1 MQRRTFLKRAG
12 SLSTATAVRGLCLR
26 RCREGLSACPSGRAG
41 LAGSSGGDRAAR
53 GPRRPARLICQRDR
67 LLPHRL
73 ADGVLGKQ
81 LRPSDR
87 GEGPLRPHRSVL
99 RPPRRRQRNLERR
112 RVHQAGLKMDGCEPF
127 RAPIITSS
135 PTRAKRRSADPE
147 SQPSANA
154 RSTDSARRDS
164 EVTGPATVLSPTTLE
179 LVATK

>member
-1 MQRRTFLKRAG
+1 
-12 SLSTATAVRGLCLR
+12 
-26 RCREGLSACPSGRAG
+26 
-41 LAGSSGGDRAAR
+41 
-53 GPRRPARLICQRDR
+53 
-67 LLPHRL
+67 
-73 ADGVLGKQ
+73 
-81 LRPSDR
+81 
-87 GEGPLRPHRSVL
+87 
-99 RPPRRRQRNLERR
+99 
-112 RVHQAGLKMDGCEPF
+112 MDGCEPF